1 MNTLSITLLTAIAPI
16 IWGTTYFLTTEF
28 LPHNQP
34 FLNAAIRCLPAG
46 IVLLSLFGRK
56 VDRNSLKRLLI
67 LSILNISL
75 FQSMLFISAYH
86 LPGGLAALIG
96 SFQPIIILLIAFVL
110 KGDTVSRRNLMFI
123 ILSILGIFLTF
134 INNSLE
140 VNTVGVSAAIIG
152 ALSMSLGTFLSRE
165 WSTKI
170 NIYAFTGYQLALG
183 GLALLFISPFFDTYP
198 TNFEARNIYGYLYL
212 IFFGALISYSLWF
225 NGVKK
230 LPISISSS
238 LGFLSPITAIIIGW
252 LTLGQSLSLTQTLGV
267 LLFLFSLYRII
278 LSKQHT

>member
-152 ALSMSLGTFLSRE
+152 ALSM
-165 WSTKI
+165 
-170 NIYAFTGYQLALG
+170 
-183 GLALLFISPFFDTYP
+183 
-198 TNFEARNIYGYLYL
+198 
-212 IFFGALISYSLWF
+212 
-225 NGVKK
+225 
-230 LPISISSS
+230 
-238 LGFLSPITAIIIGW
+238 
-252 LTLGQSLSLTQTLGV
+252 
-267 LLFLFSLYRII
+267 
-278 LSKQHT
+278 

>member
-16 IWGTTYFLTTEF
+16 ILGTTYFLTTEF
-28 LPHNQP
+28 LPPNQP

-56 VDRNSLKRLLI
+56 VDRNSLKRLLV

-86 LPGGLAALIG
+86 LPGGLATLIG

-110 KGDTVSRRNLMFI
+110 KGDTVSRRNLIFI
-123 ILSILGIFLTF
+123 ILSILGISLTF

-152 ALSMSLGTFLSRE
+152 SLSMSLGTFLSRE

-198 TNFEARNIYGYLYL
+198 TNFEAKNIYGYLYL
-212 IFFGALISYSLWF
+212 IFL
-225 NGVKK
+225 V
-230 LPISISSS
+230 
-238 LGFLSPITAIIIGW
+238 
-252 LTLGQSLSLTQTLGV
+252 
-267 LLFLFSLYRII
+267 
-278 LSKQHT
+278 H